1 VEFKSAASVMAVCEF
16 CKTTLLKDAASVQN
30 LGKMSAVLEDYS
42 PLQIGSSGRF
52 EQRSFSLIGRIQL
65 QYSAGFWNEWYALF
79 DDGGNG
85 WLSDAS
91 GQFAFTFAAPAAGTG
106 GALGAL
112 AAAGTFVA
120 PGTAAAARTFSAAAA
135 AGAPTL
141 PLFEKLQP
149 GRALTLNGQTYTTA
163 DVRTARCTAGQGE
176 LPFKVGQG
184 WQARVADFR
193 AEDRFLSLDYSDG
206 DPARVYLGRA
216 VELADLEPQLLREPD
231 QIAAAAGR
239 FRGKVSA
246 LACPSCGAP
255 VNCVAGITVHIV
267 CPSCHAEVD
276 TSGAVAT
283 VLAAGAALERIQFTL
298 ALGAEAV
305 ISGIRYSILG
315 AMRRAASDGG
325 SAWSEYLLYAPGK
338 DFIWLIETDE
348 GWQKSRV
355 LDRWPVWD
363 GSGHATQDG
372 LNFNRSSEYGAR
384 VTFAAGSFNWRVSVG
399 DEVRVTEF
407 ANGVAR
413 LAAEA
418 SNEELTWSR
427 SATLPLDQVR
437 AWFGGRVHVELQP
450 HPKYGE
456 TARRVLIA
464 FLVINAIPLL
474 FATDNSLPYAL
485 IGAAAIYLPAYFFD
499 RLDAAGQ

>member
-16 CKTTLLKDAASVQN
+16 CKTTLLKDVASVQN
-30 LGKMSAVLEDYS
+30 LGKMSEVLEDYS
-42 PLQIGSSGRF
+42 PLQIGTSGRF

-91 GQFAFTFAAPAAGTG
+91 GQFAITFAAAPGTSGTAGT
-106 GALGAL
+106 A
-112 AAAGTFVA
+112 AAAGTFDA
-120 PGTAAAARTFSAAAA
+120 DAAS
-135 AGAPTL
+135 L
-141 PLFEKLQP
+141 PLFDKLVP
-149 GRALTLNGQTYTTA
+149 GRKLTLNEQTYTTS
-163 DVRTARCTAGQGE
+163 DVRSARCTAGQGE

-193 AEDRFLSLDYSDG
+193 AEERFLSLDYSDG

-216 VELADLEPQLLREPD
+216 VELADLKPQLLRDPE
-231 QIAAAAGR
+231 QIGAASGR

-255 VNCVAGITVHIV
+255 VNCVAGVTVHIV
-267 CPSCHAEVD
+267 CPSCQAEVD
-276 TSGAVAT
+276 TSGAAAT
-283 VLAAGAALERIQFTL
+283 VLAAGASLERIQFTL
-298 ALGAEAV
+298 ELGAEAV

-315 AMRRAASDGG
+315 AMRRTESDAD
-325 SAWSEYLLYAPGK
+325 STWSEYLLYAPGMN
-338 DFIWLIETDE
+338 FLWLIETDD
-348 GWQKSRV
+348 GWQRSLV
-355 LDRWPVWD
+355 LDRWPSWD
-363 GSGHATQDG
+363 GAGHARLDG
-372 LNFNRSSEYGAR
+372 LDFNRSSEYRAR

-407 ANGVAR
+407 ANGFAR

-427 SATLPLDQVR
+427 SSTVPLDQVR
-437 AWFGGRVHVELQP
+437 AWFGGRVHAELQP
-450 HPKYGE
+450 HPRYGE

-464 FLVINAIPLL
+464 FLVVNAIPLL
-474 FATDNSLPYAL
+474 FATGNALPYAL

-499 RLDAAGQ
+499 RLDAGGQ